1 MTLLML
7 QSAPAIQGTCVT
19 TLALLPGKALFAWP
33 QTRSC
38 ILEDF
43 GDGDSSL
50 MRFWLFQENHQIREN
65 PSIQIIY
72 THILVESFTGYSVI
86 NFLDFY

>member
-1 MTLLML
+1 ML

-43 GDGDSSL
+43 GDGDSRL

-65 PSIQIIY
+65 ASIQIIKGLRPLPP
-72 THILVESFTGYSVI
+72 TPGFKFMASV
-86 NFLDFY
+86 